1 MPLPLY
7 RQEEHKRDPFIKQ
20 QIHAGNTGLR
30 YNKYFTLWDSDW
42 TIKDG
47 DKSKWIKKIC
57 ERPAGDRKL
66 LAETSARLISL
77 TDHLGGEFRCYK
89 TIWHF
94 VSGLGLNNPVENGM
108 AWHHTLGV
116 PYLPGS
122 SVKGLVRAWVEQWL
136 EHSSQD
142 EINRIFGPRGTEKVQ
157 GDNKAMRA
165 VGNIIFFDALP
176 TAPVRLAADVM
187 TPHYQKYYG
196 GTGPPGDWLDPNPIP
211 FLTVDKEQVFLFAV
225 APRKRDDVA
234 NRSDLEA
241 VLQWLEQSL
250 ENIGAGAKT
259 ATGYGRFT
267 RSAHTESRLKSTIL
281 QRKKE
286 KAGQASSIPMHLTSP
301 IAEEMIKDQYDTD
314 PDEFLKSIKTKWLS
328 KMQADE
334 ISSTDQQKIAKLL
347 KNWYHMHREGQ
358 WEKPNKKNT
367 PIIEAIRR
375 ALGEEAP

>member
-225 APRKRDDVA
+225 APGKETTWQTDPTWKRFFSGWNSLWKISA
-234 NRSDLEA
+234 RGQKLQPAMAALRDL
-241 VLQWLEQSL
+241 L
-250 ENIGAGAKT
+250 I
-259 ATGYGRFT
+259 R
-267 RSAHTESRLKSTIL
+267 
-281 QRKKE
+281 
-286 KAGQASSIPMHLTSP
+286 KAGLNQPYSSV
-301 IAEEMIKDQYDTD
+301 
-314 PDEFLKSIKTKWLS
+314 
-328 KMQADE
+328 
-334 ISSTDQQKIAKLL
+334 
-347 KNWYHMHREGQ
+347 
-358 WEKPNKKNT
+358 KKKR
-367 PIIEAIRR
+367 PGRLHQFPCI
-375 ALGEEAP
+375 